1 VDRSDDEQAPPRIGL
16 VLGGGGMPGIAFH
29 AGTLLALHHDL
40 GFDPRSADVIV
51 GTSAGSIV
59 GAMLRAGLSPDDL
72 TAWSSR
78 TSPGPGREHLRVA
91 IDRVGEVG
99 LRLAR
104 PRPMRSASRSA
115 AGMAIASLN
124 FGPLDGTRALREVD
138 DLLGDWPE
146 QTLLIAAVRSRDA
159 QRVLFGGDVTP
170 RVRDAVA
177 ASCAI
182 PGVFRPVHVDG
193 TAYVDGGV
201 HSPTNADV
209 LVDPEH
215 GPQVDVAIVL
225 SAMTGGTPPPRWR
238 LDRSLRPLAVL
249 RSLAKRR
256 LDAEVA
262 RLRSAGI
269 ATIVFEPD
277 AATARAA
284 GWNALDHRRIAGVA
298 RGAFLGAL
306 DDRHRHD
313 PSGALAMVT
322 RKVPPAGAPA
332 PQLRPL

>member
-1 VDRSDDEQAPPRIGL
+1 
-16 VLGGGGMPGIAFH
+16 MPGIAFH

-59 GAMLRAGLSPDDL
+59 GSLLRSGLSPDDL

-78 TSPGPGREHLRVA
+78 TAPGPGREHLRVA

-99 LRLAR
+99 LRVGR
-104 PRPMRSASRSA
+104 PRPLRTVSRSA

-146 QTLLIAAVRSRDA
+146 QTLLIAAVRARDA
-159 QRVLFGGDVTP
+159 QRVLFGGDLTP
-170 RVRDAVA
+170 RVREAVA

-209 LVDPEH
+209 LLDPEY
-215 GPQVDVAIVL
+215 GPRVDVAIVL
-225 SAMTGGTPPPRWR
+225 SAMTGGDLPARWR
-238 LDRSLRPLAVL
+238 LDRSLRPMAVL
-249 RSLAKRR
+249 RSIAERR
-256 LDAEVA
+256 LGREVA
-262 RLRSAGI
+262 RLRAAGV

-284 GWNALDHRRIAGVA
+284 GWNALDHRRLAGVA

-306 DDRHRHD
+306 DVDRQREHD
-313 PSGALAMVT
+313 PTAALAT
-322 RKVPPAGAPA
+322 IASAS
-332 PQLRPL
+332 